1 MPAYSFFDVMEV
13 TDPDKLEQYRQ
24 AVHATV
30 ERYGGRYLT
39 IGGRCDVIEGMWR
52 PVFPVII
59 EFPSLEQA
67 HRWYDSA
74 EYREL
79 KQMRLAATVAT
90 PFSSTVPGWSCS
102 ARCRQ
107 ASKFKGS
114 L

>member
-24 AVHATV
+24 AVHGTV
-30 ERYGGRYLT
+30 QRYGGRYLT
-39 IGGRCDVIEGMWR
+39 IGGRCDVIEGTWR

-74 EYREL
+74 EYRVL
-79 KQMRLAATVAT
+79 KEMRLAATRGNAVFIDGAGLEI
-90 PFSSTVPGWSCS
+90 VVS
-102 ARCRQ
+102 A
-107 ASKFKGS
+107 AVSPEPA
-114 L
+114 